1 MQIDLGQY
9 RVVKLE
15 LGAVTI
21 LLNQGVTITVHLG
34 FVPALKVGDHINLS
48 TFIAPAT
55 TDTVRS

>member
-1 MQIDLGQY
+1 MQIDLGQF

-21 LLNQGVTITVHLG
+21 LLDKSVTITVHLPYI
-34 FVPALKVGDHINLS
+34 PALKVGDHINLS
-48 TFIAPAT
+48 TFILPAT